1 MSRSFGI
8 NRSKPKILGYGKTRS
23 LKRQSL
29 AHPAICQ
36 LRSVL
41 AFTLDYALSWTRREI
56 LTDYVPAMA
65 GILSPEATVTEGD
78 RLAEDLLSKCHTLL
92 RELEEFR
99 NFVVKQE
106 LVQEPAVEIRKFRT
120 SVATELKT
128 LQKVYHPRLP
138 SCDPAI
144 DCLPACRVRSDC
156 RENPSYAP
164 LVQPTVL
171 FCHMGICKGDRK
183 PGNVP

>member
-1 MSRSFGI
+1 
-8 NRSKPKILGYGKTRS
+8 
-23 LKRQSL
+23 
-29 AHPAICQ
+29 
-36 LRSVL
+36 
-41 AFTLDYALSWTRREI
+41 
-56 LTDYVPAMA
+56 MA
-65 GILSPEATVTEGD
+65 GILSPEATVTDGD
-78 RLAEDLLSKCHTLL
+78 RLAEDLLSKCSTLL

-99 NFVVKQE
+99 NFVLKQE

-128 LQKVYHPRLP
+128 LQKVHHPRVP